1 MVPFL
6 GEIHFGSMDDEE
18 DIDNNKQMVRVPE
31 SIISCESL
39 NHFWELK
46 PVLSEPW
53 VG

>member
-6 GEIHFGSMDDEE
+6 GEINESSMDDEE
-18 DIDNNKQMVRVPE
+18 NIYNNKQMVRVPKC
-31 SIISCESL
+31 IISCEAL

-46 PVLSEPW
+46 PVLSKPW